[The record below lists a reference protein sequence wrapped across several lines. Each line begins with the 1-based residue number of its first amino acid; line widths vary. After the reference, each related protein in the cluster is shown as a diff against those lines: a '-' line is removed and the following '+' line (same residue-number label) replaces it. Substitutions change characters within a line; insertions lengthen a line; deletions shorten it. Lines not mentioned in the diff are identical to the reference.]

1 MAKITYVEKK
11 TTVDRSTGEETNTEL
26 TEVHKLPDEP
36 PFVKL
41 YLEDLIKL
49 NDLPKSSSKVLYG
62 LVKHLNYNS
71 ELIINAALKRI
82 VAREIG
88 LEVQS
93 ISNALTGFVKKNIM
107 TRIDTGIYMINP
119 ELFAKGAWT
128 DIRKLRSKYLEL
140 RVTYRDGK
148 KEMHCS
154 VSEVDS

>member
-93 ISNALTGFVKKNIM
+93 ISNAHTGFVKKNIM
-107 TRIDTGIYMINP
+107 R
-119 ELFAKGAWT
+119 
-128 DIRKLRSKYLEL
+128 R
-140 RVTYRDGK
+140 
-148 KEMHCS
+148 
-154 VSEVDS
+154 